1 MSGLGK
7 PFTLRQIKFTRQQQ
21 VVDFNEVW
29 VNFLTLGS
37 LGLVRGEK
45 IATFETLCY
54 RVIAVTTMQKFA
66 NLLFIALAASVLA
79 LAFTPASAQYP
90 YGGVIVEEVPIDP
103 AQIATIQAAAGFTGT
118 PRTWRVYV
126 CVDDPDWA
134 ILQLFTN
141 ITGGLILSTWEV
153 SCPTCPP
160 GNNFYQT
167 ASLSPYASG
176 ISTALFPFLPF
187 AQYDSWWTIGQPY
200 VSGSTTVIGA
210 NIANVATQ
218 FEAGGSWFT
227 DDGLSTMF
235 LNTGLPCL
243 GKPIDGKVLIGQFT
257 TDGVLEGNVALT
269 FSRRNPDVAC
279 STYTPVEGFIVNNA
293 FFTNDFLYSYGDATC
308 LDMPSC
314 PDFGNCGTVLGAAK
328 INGVCTEL
336 TGCDFLAGGVD
347 YSPFTF
353 PSLQECIES
362 TDFGSGPCYGLPSC
376 IDFGNCG
383 TSLGFTRVG
392 SSCVE
397 AFGCSTTV
405 GPTDYSPFFY
415 NTIDECVVAC
425 SEVFL
430 SVELTEYTARAVEND
445 QVRLRWI
452 TSSETNSDHFTVEH
466 STDMENW
473 TLIDTQKAAG
483 FSSEQLVYSS
493 YDRTPSDGTNYYRL
507 RQFDTDG
514 SEQLREIRTVD
525 FRASGPIP
533 FPNPTNGH
541 LRFKGDMSQVM
552 FIRVSGMDGRTLLH
566 YPVYGAGAPELDL
579 SRLATGS
586 YIVHL
591 ETASGRIFRHV
602 VQRR

>member
-1 MSGLGK
+1 
-7 PFTLRQIKFTRQQQ
+7 
-21 VVDFNEVW
+21 
-29 VNFLTLGS
+29 
-37 LGLVRGEK
+37 
-45 IATFETLCY
+45 
-54 RVIAVTTMQKFA
+54 
-66 NLLFIALAASVLA
+66 
-79 LAFTPASAQYP
+79 
-90 YGGVIVEEVPIDP
+90 
-103 AQIATIQAAAGFTGT
+103 
-118 PRTWRVYV
+118 
-126 CVDDPDWA
+126 
-134 ILQLFTN
+134 
-141 ITGGLILSTWEV
+141 
-153 SCPTCPP
+153 
-160 GNNFYQT
+160 
-167 ASLSPYASG
+167 
-176 ISTALFPFLPF
+176 
-187 AQYDSWWTIGQPY
+187 
-200 VSGSTTVIGA
+200 
-210 NIANVATQ
+210 
-218 FEAGGSWFT
+218 
-227 DDGLSTMF
+227 MF

-314 PDFGNCGTVLGAAK
+314 PDYGNCGTVLGAAK

-415 NTIDECVVAC
+415 NTID
-425 SEVFL
+425 
-430 SVELTEYTARAVEND
+430 
-445 QVRLRWI
+445 
-452 TSSETNSDHFTVEH
+452 EH